1 MILDEPTSAL
11 DPVGRADTRV
21 IIRHLRDRGCAVF
34 LNSHL
39 LGEVEQ
45 ICDRAA
51 VVSDGR
57 VLAIGRLDELL
68 GSGGVRIRLTGMTD
82 TVHAALARRGRVA
95 EHDGWFVV
103 DGVDAESVP
112 DLVAERGLER
122 RPCLCGRAGAPDA
135 RGALPHPHRNR
146 AGAMAALTIARL
158 TIREAAR
165 RKLLL
170 ALAVLTVIVIGLT
183 GWGFQHLTTLTN
195 PDGSQIPHDEL
206 RLATSQVLVLVE
218 FMFSGVLALSAVVV
232 ASPAIS
238 SELESGVAL
247 SIFAR
252 PVSRYQVVL
261 GKWLG
266 LAALIVF
273 YVVATTTLE
282 LVVVDL
288 TTGYVPPG
296 PVGLAAYLSGEGVVV
311 MSLALLIST
320 RLSGMTAGVIS
331 LVLFF
336 IAWIGGIAGAIGEVF
351 SSSAISNAGTIT
363 QLLLPTDALWRGSV
377 YELEPVLYRDVLGAT
392 TERAG
397 NPFFVQSPPSLAF
410 LTWSVCWVVLIVS
423 LTVWSLHRREV

>member
-1 MILDEPTSAL
+1 
-11 DPVGRADTRV
+11 
-21 IIRHLRDRGCAVF
+21 
-34 LNSHL
+34 
-39 LGEVEQ
+39 
-45 ICDRAA
+45 
-51 VVSDGR
+51 
-57 VLAIGRLDELL
+57 
-68 GSGGVRIRLTGMTD
+68 
-82 TVHAALARRGRVA
+82 
-95 EHDGWFVV
+95 
-103 DGVDAESVP
+103 
-112 DLVAERGLER
+112 
-122 RPCLCGRAGAPDA
+122 
-135 RGALPHPHRNR
+135 
-146 AGAMAALTIARL
+146 MAALTIARL

-170 ALAVLTVIVIGLT
+170 ALAILTVIVIGLT

-195 PDGSQIPHDEL
+195 PDGSQIPSDEL

-266 LAALIVF
+266 LAALIVI

-282 LVVVDL
+282 LVVVDIA
-288 TTGYVPPG
+288 TGYVPPG

-336 IAWIGGIAGAIGEVF
+336 VAWIGGIAGAIGEVF
-351 SSSAISNAGTIT
+351 SSTAISNAGTIT